1 MSFIVKN
8 GKVRCILLL
17 HERVVFSFFLWNL
30 YQGRCVYFYVVAW
43 KIGRWCL
50 WLIFISCMEWFFM
63 VLLFGRGMCR
73 KCHWR
78 ENEEKWC
85 SEIVLEEE
93 WKLCDFGSVCGWVG
107 EEHNWEKEEVNRSLG
122 LCSRDLWCYILSW
135 WKDNISDYCSNVMK
149 YGWRWNLEG
158 GLFT

>member
-1 MSFIVKN
+1 MKLVHFFS
-8 GKVRCILLL
+8 KVFILLEMRDKEKDMVNEGVL
-17 HERVVFSFFLWNL
+17 IDEFYCEEWESEVYFVATWKSGFLLFLWNL

-63 VLLFGRGMCR
+63 VLLFGSGMCR

-93 WKLCDFGSVCGWVG
+93 WKLCDFGSVYGWVG
-107 EEHNWEKEEVNRSLG
+107 EEHNWEKRRGE
-122 LCSRDLWCYILSW
+122 
-135 WKDNISDYCSNVMK
+135 
-149 YGWRWNLEG
+149 
-158 GLFT
+158 